1 MQEERE
7 KHKKVSPLL
16 LTTELPE
23 VWNMTTIEVQR
34 VDGSYSQVQLPTTM
48 ALTPEHLLYV
58 LFEFKNKA
66 KVYGWNGAEVFE
78 KFHELLTG
86 NARTQ
91 WDVIRSSSPPSTTR
105 ENFERTV
112 QAMVSNLAG
121 SKQSY
126 DNFLNYL
133 NHAKKPMTMNPSV
146 FITRCL
152 TLFRYVPYLSVEDGT
167 APALFS
173 DLQQKKFVIKMLPE
187 RWQQRME
194 DAGISAA
201 NTGLPSILEFM
212 NNQWKRE
219 LMDKGGNKRNNTS
232 YQDN

>member
-1 MQEERE
+1 M
-7 KHKKVSPLL
+7 
-16 LTTELPE
+16 
-23 VWNMTTIEVQR
+23 I
-34 VDGSYSQVQLPTTM
+34 
-48 ALTPEHLLYV
+48 
-58 LFEFKNKA
+58 
-66 KVYGWNGAEVFE
+66 
-78 KFHELLTG
+78 
-86 NARTQ
+86 
-91 WDVIRSSSPPSTTR
+91 
-105 ENFERTV
+105 
-112 QAMVSNLAG
+112 SNLAG

-133 NHAKKPMTMNPSV
+133 NHAKKPMAMNPSV

-152 TLFRYVPYLSVEDGT
+152 TLFRYVSYLSVEDGT

-219 LMDKGGNKRNNTS
+219 LMDKGVNKRNNTS
-232 YQDN
+232 SQVNRRV